1 MGAED
6 AALAALES
14 GIMSNPAWEGL
25 TAVQQDRCYVLPKDL
40 FHYKPNARWAESYAY
55 MAKLLYP
62 ELAEDMMRPWHKG
75 AFLLI
80 LLLCCL
86 AGAVCLSLFTGSS
99 SLSLGELYHALQAG
113 DKTDTTYRIFL
124 YVRLPRTLAAIFAGA
139 ALAVSGAIIQAVL
152 NNSLAS
158 PNIIGVNSGAGFCA
172 LLAASLAP
180 TAWAAV
186 PLAAFVGA
194 LATSLFIYALAAKTG
209 ASRITLVLAGVAV
222 SSILSAGIDVLT
234 ILFPDD
240 VVGATG
246 FMVGSFAGVTMTAL
260 KPAAVLIVIGLVLA
274 LVFSYDLNVL
284 SLGEE
289 IAASLGMRVAVVRF
303 LFIVIASLLAGS
315 AVSFAGLLG
324 FIGLIVPH
332 ICRRFAGGDNR
343 LVIPC
348 AALLGAVFALV
359 CDALGKWVFAPFELP
374 VGIIL
379 ALLGGPFFLFLL
391 LKGGRGKIYD

>member
-1 MGAED
+1 M
-6 AALAALES
+6 
-14 GIMSNPAWEGL
+14 
-25 TAVQQDRCYVLPKDL
+25 
-40 FHYKPNARWAESYAY
+40 
-55 MAKLLYP
+55 
-62 ELAEDMMRPWHKG
+62 
-75 AFLLI
+75 
-80 LLLCCL
+80 
-86 AGAVCLSLFTGSS
+86 
-99 SLSLGELYHALQAG
+99 
-113 DKTDTTYRIFL
+113 
-124 YVRLPRTLAAIFAGA
+124 RLPRTLAAIFAGA

-343 LVIPC
+343 LIIPC

>member
-1 MGAED
+1 
-6 AALAALES
+6 
-14 GIMSNPAWEGL
+14 
-25 TAVQQDRCYVLPKDL
+25 
-40 FHYKPNARWAESYAY
+40 
-55 MAKLLYP
+55 
-62 ELAEDMMRPWHKG
+62 MRSWHKG

-209 ASRITLVLAGVAV
+209 ASRMTLVLAGVAV

>member
-1 MGAED
+1 
-6 AALAALES
+6 
-14 GIMSNPAWEGL
+14 
-25 TAVQQDRCYVLPKDL
+25 
-40 FHYKPNARWAESYAY
+40 
-55 MAKLLYP
+55 
-62 ELAEDMMRPWHKG
+62 MRSWHKG

-284 SLGEE
+284 SLG
-289 IAASLGMRVAVVRF
+289 
-303 LFIVIASLLAGS
+303 
-315 AVSFAGLLG
+315 
-324 FIGLIVPH
+324 
-332 ICRRFAGGDNR
+332 
-343 LVIPC
+343 
-348 AALLGAVFALV
+348 
-359 CDALGKWVFAPFELP
+359 
-374 VGIIL
+374 
-379 ALLGGPFFLFLL
+379 
-391 LKGGRGKIYD
+391 